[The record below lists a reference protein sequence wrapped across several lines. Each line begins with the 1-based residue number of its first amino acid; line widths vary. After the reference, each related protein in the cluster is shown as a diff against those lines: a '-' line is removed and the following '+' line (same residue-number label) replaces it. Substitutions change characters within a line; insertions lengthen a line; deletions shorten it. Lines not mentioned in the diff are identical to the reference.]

1 MKLYWIPFF
10 LSLCFIIIVQ
20 WYVVVFT
27 GVLPFP
33 FLPSTPTTSD
43 NSTKTSVLLTGSSK
57 LVNNQLNSSG
67 ENQEVDA
74 RGLVTG
80 APSPPDLKGT
90 AVNPKATTD
99 SHSLAPQNGTE
110 RSCNNNYCPL
120 LEVNS
125 CNEDELMIVEQTP
138 PTKVDKKEKVRN
150 FWRRQ
155 PVLIRK

>member
-1 MKLYWIPFF
+1 M
-10 LSLCFIIIVQ
+10 
-20 WYVVVFT
+20 
-27 GVLPFP
+27 PFP
-33 FLPSTPTTSD
+33 FLPSTPTPSD
-43 NSTKTSVLLTGSSK
+43 NSTETSVLLTGSSK
-57 LVNNQLNSSG
+57 LVSNQINSSG

-99 SHSLAPQNGTE
+99 SAAISHSLAPQNGTE
-110 RSCNNNYCPL
+110 RSCNTNYCPL

-138 PTKVDKKEKVRN
+138 PTKVDKREKVRSCS
-150 FWRRQ
+150 RSRQ
-155 PVLIRK
+155 LVLIRK